1 MADLT
6 ASFDW
11 RRGAPPAGTGPAA
24 TSRRARRPG
33 GAITARRTMRTGVA
47 AAPVPAGGAPRRQSY
62 RSRAPLAIAA
72 VVTVLAAVVLAVAW
86 QVREGQR
93 LADGPLPI
101 AWEREACAHCLM
113 HLSDPR
119 YAVQLQTTDGAVL
132 NFDDPGCFFLY
143 VDENQPPLHE
153 AWFRDSRAER
163 WLRRGEVGFVA
174 APATPMDLG
183 LAAVAAGEAGAL
195 SYDAARARVAAGRD
209 GRGS

>member
-1 MADLT
+1 MSQMTQMREALGL
-6 ASFDW
+6 SSRIHLPSSYPIGICGHLRHLRMGFLSLVM
-11 RRGAPPAGTGPAA
+11 RRG
-24 TSRRARRPG
+24 G
-33 GAITARRTMRTGVA
+33 GMAL
-47 AAPVPAGGAPRRQSY
+47 GAVTLVL
-62 RSRAPLAIAA
+62 LA
-72 VVTVLAAVVLAVAW
+72 VLAAVAW

>member
-1 MADLT
+1 MNAEGDPQMTQMGEALGPLPRIHSRPHRPIGICGHLRHLRMDFFSL
-6 ASFDW
+6 A
-11 RRGAPPAGTGPAA
+11 TGGSAA
-24 TSRRARRPG
+24 
-33 GAITARRTMRTGVA
+33 
-47 AAPVPAGGAPRRQSY
+47 
-62 RSRAPLAIAA
+62 LAIGA
-72 VVTVLAAVVLAVAW
+72 VSLVLIVVLAAVAW

-119 YAVQLQTTDGAVL
+119 FAVQLQTADGAVL

-143 VDENQPPLHE
+143 LAENEPPLHE
-153 AWFRDSRAER
+153 VWFRDSRAER

-183 LAAVAAGEAGAL
+183 LAAVAAGEPGAL
-195 SYDAARARVAAGRD
+195 SYDAARARVVAGRD